1 MDLVNVCIGSIE
13 MFVIILVDCMY
24 MYVLL
29 LDIFDKIVKVI

>member
-1 MDLVNVCIGSIE
+1 MDLVNVCSIE